1 MSTQAGRARP
11 GAARNPGRTKKQIRR
26 ELEDEISRRF
36 ILDAAEAVFT
46 RQGFEAATIREIAA
60 DSEFSPSALYNFF
73 ESKEDLFARVME
85 RKGRDIVQQLQQVA
99 DRETDPISQLHALA
113 DTQIHFW
120 SANRGFYSMLVRT
133 ASPAWW
139 TLKAELDETSND
151 RFLRAID
158 IVAAVI
164 RRGQQTGDFVTDD
177 PETLAVIFLGIL
189 QAYLVRWLAEKEET
203 GDGLSESPDAPDAA
217 GLHGLLDR
225 AFSAPESRPSA
236 AAARG
241 GSATGR
247 PKSK

>member
-1 MSTQAGRARP
+1 VSTQAERARP

-60 DSEFSPSALYNFF
+60 ESEFSPSALYNFF
-73 ESKEDLFARVME
+73 ESKEDICARVIE
-85 RKGRDIVQQLQQVA
+85 RKGRDIVQQLQQAA
-99 DRETDPISQLHALA
+99 DKETDPITQLHALA

-120 SANRGFYSMLVRT
+120 SANRGFYSMMVRT

-164 RRGQQTGDFVTDD
+164 RRGQQTGDFVADD

-189 QAYLVRWLAEKEET
+189 QAYLARWLAEKDESR
-203 GDGLSESPDAPDAA
+203 DGLSESPDAPDAA

-225 AFSAPESRPSA
+225 AFSAPGSRPSTPTT
-236 AAARG
+236 R
-241 GSATGR
+241 SAGTTR
-247 PKSK
+247 RAKSK